1 MPKYKYNQNMVMYN
15 FTSIRNTAIQYAVGI
30 AYEYDLVPLS
40 SSKRDGEDS
49 TSQFDK
55 FEATLGKADE
65 AKFLHN
71 TAVAYTV
78 MRNIE
83 SHYGP
88 FPQDMINF
96 YKKELGRGAKPVIN
110 SFQYK
115 LITNFFGKLFGSVLP
130 MKTINLDEYIELM
143 ISAKKNL
150 IAQNFCILPEIIAGR
165 VVKLSTRTV
174 LSKKHEDMLTSSEH
188 WAQIR
193 HKYMDNQ
200 VILSRIKAD
209 FAALISSDFQ
219 LIHYDQTTGKGD
231 QYNGQPIIIN
241 SSISYRIVEEFL
253 LYELMV

>member
-1 MPKYKYNQNMVMYN
+1 
-15 FTSIRNTAIQYAVGI
+15 
-30 AYEYDLVPLS
+30 
-40 SSKRDGEDS
+40 
-49 TSQFDK
+49 
-55 FEATLGKADE
+55 
-65 AKFLHN
+65 
-71 TAVAYTV
+71 

-88 FPQDMINF
+88 FTQDQLNF
-96 YKKELGRGAKPVIN
+96 YKIELGRGAKPVIN

-188 WAQIR
+188 WTAIR

-200 VILSRIKAD
+200 VILARIKAD
-209 FAALISSDFQ
+209 FAAIISSDFQ
-219 LIHYDQTTGKGD
+219 LIHYDPVTRKGD
-231 QYNGQPIIIN
+231 EYNGQPIIIN
-241 SSISYRIVEEFL
+241 SAITYRIVEEFL